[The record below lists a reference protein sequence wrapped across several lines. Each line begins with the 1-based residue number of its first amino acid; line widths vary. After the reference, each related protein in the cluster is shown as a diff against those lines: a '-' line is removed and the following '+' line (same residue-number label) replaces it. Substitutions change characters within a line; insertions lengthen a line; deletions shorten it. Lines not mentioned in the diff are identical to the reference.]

1 MKAPVISVVIPI
13 YNGEQYLRKCLQSI
27 VCQTF
32 RDIEVI
38 LVNDGSTDN
47 SLEICEEYAHLDN
60 RIVIINKR
68 NEGASFAR
76 RDGMLKA
83 RGNYIFYI
91 DTDDYL
97 EPDTL
102 EKLITI
108 ASEHQVD
115 MVVCN
120 FDRVL
125 DNWGLLRKKMKND
138 AMADRLVGKDE
149 LRRLFIGS
157 NGWLVTI
164 VWGKLYRLD
173 CIKKAMEAHGE
184 LMFPPKT
191 VTCEDRYLNLAL
203 APFLNS
209 LWITNDVLYHYRF
222 GGMTNSFLPMIKGG
236 FFYNAKYDM
245 CREYGLDDCL
255 PKLFSYY
262 VADFYYDLRLHIHF
276 DMSSGEQSNFIDTE
290 LCQSKIVAWA
300 RKNLHEEYRKEVEAE
315 ALLQNDVDKIL
326 NIAMQKEKARW
337 KKHLL
342 ERLMR
347 LYQRIIKAIQ
357 NGYCCVYR

>member
-32 RDIEVI
+32 REIEVI

-83 RGNYIFYI
+83 RG
-91 DTDDYL
+91 
-97 EPDTL
+97 
-102 EKLITI
+102 
-108 ASEHQVD
+108 
-115 MVVCN
+115 M
-120 FDRVL
+120 L
-125 DNWGLLRKKMKND
+125 DNWGLLRMKMKNYTK
-138 AMADRLVGKDE
+138 ADRLVGKDE
-149 LRRLFIGS
+149 LRRLFMGG

-173 CIKKAMEAHGE
+173 CVKKAMEAHGE

-276 DMSSGEQSNFIDTE
+276 DMSSGDQSNFIDTE
-290 LCQSKIVAWA
+290 LRQSKIVAWA
-300 RKNLHEEYRKEVEAE
+300 KKNLPEEYRKEVETV
-315 ALLQNDVDKIL
+315 ALLRHDVDKIL
-326 NIAMQKEKARW
+326 DISRQKEKARW

-342 ERLMR
+342 ERLMK